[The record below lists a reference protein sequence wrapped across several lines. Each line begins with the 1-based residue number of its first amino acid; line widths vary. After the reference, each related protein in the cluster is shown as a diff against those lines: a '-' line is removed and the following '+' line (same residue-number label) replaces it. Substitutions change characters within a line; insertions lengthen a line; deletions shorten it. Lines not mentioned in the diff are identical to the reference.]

1 MSRLKKEV
9 PGQLCSESMITRP
22 LKYYCS
28 LCRLEH
34 LRALQTA
41 RLDKESAQDR
51 DSRSAV
57 YSESTLT

>member
-1 MSRLKKEV
+1 MSRLKREV
-9 PGQLCSESMITRP
+9 PGQLCSESMVTRP

-41 RLDKESAQDR
+41 RLAKESAQER
-51 DSRSAV
+51 GTRSAV
-57 YSESTLT
+57 YSKATLT